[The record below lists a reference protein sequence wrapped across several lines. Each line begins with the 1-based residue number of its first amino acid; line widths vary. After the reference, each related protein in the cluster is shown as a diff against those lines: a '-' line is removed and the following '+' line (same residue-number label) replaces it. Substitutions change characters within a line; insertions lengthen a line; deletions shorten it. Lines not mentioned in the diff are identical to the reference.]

1 MKHSSEFLNSIYDV
15 IIYVV
20 QCLSTKKI
28 QNKPLFDLRVN
39 ELICSLLV
47 DNKIYIIVFSYF
59 PQNLE
64 KQKLDFMVI
73 MSFIIF
79 IYNYTFSLLIFKIKD

>member
-1 MKHSSEFLNSIYDV
+1 MKHSSEFLNSVYDV

-28 QNKPLFDLRVN
+28 QNKLLFDLRVN

-64 KQKLDFMVI
+64 KQKSDFMVKYYV
-73 MSFIIF
+73 
-79 IYNYTFSLLIFKIKD
+79 IYNLYL